1 MKKIIILLFAVFAT
15 LFTTAQTFN
24 KVTECRMEKYQD
36 NRWVVVE
43 RSYPETMFVIIKDKN
58 IKITNKEDSEYEVYG
73 DPNVSKYDSHYAYAW
88 SAVNKD
94 AKTCHV
100 MIKTSLEDSKMLEI
114 AIFMDET
121 VYAYSFV
128 RKKK

>member
-1 MKKIIILLFAVFAT
+1 MKKIIILLFAVFTT

-24 KVTECRMEKYQD
+24 KVTECRLEKYQD
-36 NRWVVVE
+36 NKWVVVE
-43 RSYPETMFVIIKDKN
+43 RTYPETMFVIIKDKN
-58 IKITNKEDSEYEVYG
+58 IKITNQEDSEYEVYG

-114 AIFMDET
+114 AIFMDEM

>member
-43 RSYPETMFVIIKDKN
+43 KTYPETMFVIIKDKN

-73 DPNVSKYDSHYAYAW
+73 DPDVSKYDSHYAYAW
-88 SAVNKD
+88 SAVSKD

>member
-1 MKKIIILLFAVFAT
+1 MKKIIILLFAVFTT

-24 KVTECRMEKYQD
+24 KVTECRLEKYQD
-36 NRWVVVE
+36 NKWVVVE
-43 RSYPETMFVIIKDKN
+43 RTYPETMFVIIKDKN
-58 IKITNKEDSEYEVYG
+58 IKITNQEGSEYEVYG
-73 DPNVSKYDSHYAYAW
+73 DPNVSKYDSHYTYAW

-114 AIFMDET
+114 AIFMDGT

>member
-58 IKITNKEDSEYEVYG
+58 IKITNQEESEYEVYG

-88 SAVNKD
+88 SAVSKD

-100 MIKTSLEDSKMLEI
+100 MIKTSLEDSKMLEV
-114 AIFMDET
+114 AILMDEV

-128 RKKK
+128 RNKK